1 MSGVWVWIEQQ
12 QGEAPRVSWEA
23 LGLART
29 LGDGLGQAVTALVF
43 GTNATA
49 LGKEAIQRGADH
61 IIVCEDATLADF
73 RPDPYATLFSKLAKE
88 RQPAVI
94 LAGSTACGGDLMGSV
109 AVDLEAGLIADAVSA
124 DLSDGVVRVTTPVYG
139 GKLLARVL
147 IPDGCPQ
154 MITVRARVFP
164 LPEPDTGRKG
174 GIEAVSPALSEEA
187 IATKVV
193 AFQGTSGKVS
203 LTDAA
208 VVVAGGRGVGGPEGY
223 EPLRELCEVL
233 GAALGASRA
242 AVDVGWIPYEHQ
254 IGQTGKV
261 IAPDLYIA
269 CGISGAVQH
278 LAGMRASK
286 VIVAIN
292 QDPDAPIFKLAHY
305 GIVGDLFEIVP
316 ALTRAFRNRRQ

>member
-1 MSGVWVWIEQQ
+1 MAGVWVWIEQQ
-12 QGEAPRVSWEA
+12 QGKALRVSWEA
-23 LGLART
+23 LGLARR
-29 LGDGLGQAVTALVF
+29 LADGLSQPVTALVF

-49 LGKEAIQRGADH
+49 LGREAVQRGADH
-61 IIVCEDATLADF
+61 VIVCEDATLADF
-73 RPDPYATLFSKLAKE
+73 RTDPYATLFSRLAKE
-88 RQPAVI
+88 RQPTVI

-124 DLSDGVVRVTTPVYG
+124 DLSDGVVKVTTPVYG
-139 GKLLARVL
+139 GKLLASVL
-147 IPDGCPQ
+147 IPDGTPQ
-154 MITVRARVFP
+154 MITIRARIFP
-164 LPEPDTGRKG
+164 LPEPDTGRNG
-174 GIEAVSPALSEEA
+174 EIEAVSPALSEEQ

-193 AFQGTSGKVS
+193 AFEGTGGKVS

-208 VVVAGGRGVGGPEGY
+208 IVVAGGRGVGGPEGY

-254 IGQTGKV
+254 IGQTGKIV
-261 IAPDLYIA
+261 APDLYIA

-292 QDPDAPIFKLAHY
+292 QDPEAPIFKLAHY
-305 GIVGDLFEIVP
+305 GIIGDLFEIVP
-316 ALTRAFRNRRQ
+316 ALTRAFRERRQ